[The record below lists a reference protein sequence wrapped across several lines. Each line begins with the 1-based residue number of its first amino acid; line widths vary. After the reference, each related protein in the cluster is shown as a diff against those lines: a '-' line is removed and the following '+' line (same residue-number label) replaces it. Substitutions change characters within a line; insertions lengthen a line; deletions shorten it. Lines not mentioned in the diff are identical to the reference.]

1 MRMDARHHYSGG
13 ISAGPTGESLAAL
26 KGSSDSSAT
35 SSSDDLG
42 EDDSP
47 SHSLGSYAPQR
58 MKWCFIAVANFVAL
72 LLCVSLL
79 FDNPKQ
85 AYQTFFSSKNLPANT
100 ITLAYVFGLLFV
112 AVEDRTNIN
121 KSAVILVTSAMMWTV
136 HATSG
141 RRNNLEHEE
150 TQEVQAVGTV
160 VLFVLPAMA
169 VVEVIDHFHGFAL
182 LTRGITRLMGHHERR
197 LLPLISVMTFFLC
210 SVNDN
215 LTSTLVALK
224 IIRHVAAPGDEQWR
238 RACAG
243 MVVIAAN
250 AGGTWSPVFDV
261 STVLEPTTG
270 ILWTRNKVTAVG
282 CAKWLFLPSLVSMLT
297 PMIGIM
303 WQSPPRR
310 RGIGTPPQEAL
321 TPTSR
326 LVFAVGLL
334 GTLFVPLLKFSLSL
348 PAYVAMMLVLGF
360 LWLVSESRLVVPPK
374 SKHGFHSAVEAAL
387 HKVDLTGLLFFVGML
402 LAVGLLTHCGILS
415 QIASTLIRVC
425 GQSRVAMCSLL
436 GLTSALADS
445 TSLIDEAVDVY
456 SEHPRD
462 HPVWQLAALAGS
474 TGSSLTSFGSLA
486 GVALMSTENVS
497 FLWYLQWVT
506 PWAALGFSAGIA
518 TYQAQRLLMG

>member
-1 MRMDARHHYSGG
+1 MPMEGRSL
-13 ISAGPTGESLAAL
+13 AGQDIGAGLTGESLSAL
-26 KGSSDSSAT
+26 KGSSDSSDA
-35 SSSDDLG
+35 SSSDVG
-42 EDDSP
+42 PEDSIVTTP
-47 SHSLGSYAPQR
+47 SSYAPKR
-58 MKWCFIAVANFVAL
+58 MRWCFIAVANFVAL

-79 FDNPKQ
+79 FDDPKQ
-85 AYQTFFSSKNLPANT
+85 AYQSFFSEKNLHANM
-100 ITLAYVFGLLFV
+100 ITLTYAFGLLFV

-121 KSAVILVTSAMMWTV
+121 KSAVMLVTSTAMWTV

-141 RRNNLEHEE
+141 RYAANLEHEE
-150 TQEVQAVGTV
+150 TKEVQAVGTV

-169 VVEVIDHFHGFAL
+169 CVELIDHFHGYAL
-182 LTRGITRLMGHHERR
+182 VTRLITRLMGRHERR
-197 LLPLISVMTFFLC
+197 LLPLITVMTFFLC

-224 IIRHVAAPGDEQWR
+224 IIRHVAVEDEQWR

-270 ILWTRNKVTAVG
+270 ILWTRNKVTAIG

-297 PMIGIM
+297 PMFGIL

-310 RGIGTPPQEAL
+310 RGRGTPAPEAL

-326 LVFAVGLL
+326 LVFAVGVL

-374 SKHGFHSAVEAAL
+374 GKHGFHSAVEAAL

-402 LAVGLLTHCGILS
+402 LAVGLLTHCGILR
-415 QIASTLIRVC
+415 QTASLLIRVC

-445 TSLIDEAVDVY
+445 TSLIDEAMDVY
-456 SEHPRD
+456 TGQPRD

-518 TYQAQRLLMG
+518 TYQAQRLLIG